1 MLRYD
6 YKPNRQVPAVPA
18 QAVGEELERIRA
30 KAGSLT
36 AAAVVDASRPKKAL
50 LHKDLD
56 LHLPPEERAELWS
69 RHRARNVINVVTVVQ
84 EVPKGQKEAA
94 PVPSYTNIVEGPV
107 DDPENRDYRPTLDLL
122 ADPIQ
127 RAALVQRALEKLVR
141 VQREYRSLKELA
153 NVWGAIDEA
162 LLAQA

>member
-56 LHLPPEERAELWS
+56 LHLPPEERA
-69 RHRARNVINVVTVVQ
+69 
-84 EVPKGQKEAA
+84 
-94 PVPSYTNIVEGPV
+94 
-107 DDPENRDYRPTLDLL
+107 
-122 ADPIQ
+122 
-127 RAALVQRALEKLVR
+127 
-141 VQREYRSLKELA
+141 
-153 NVWGAIDEA
+153 
-162 LLAQA
+162 